1 MDFIL
6 GDPGADSGGEGKYKR
21 VGKYGMKKSK
31 EWREEPQGTMS
42 YQTSS
47 KRSPLFWLLI
57 GQKNT
62 KVFWHC
68 NQKPGRR
75 RLFGTGLV
83 RLCPQGLYSPF
94 VTFLLCAIFFRPF
107 RSTFPRTHYLPLG
120 LRGWMDLRNF
130 FFWQSNLSKHDKVL
144 NRCGNDI
151 FWSEI
156 PGQNW
161 ENWVGPPPPP
171 RIPRSTPL
179 EWLYKR

>member
-1 MDFIL
+1 MRKNWLMCKFEMDFIL

-31 EWREEPQGTMS
+31 EWQEEPQGTMS

-47 KRSPLFWLLI
+47 KRSLLFWLLI

-83 RLCPQGLYSPF
+83 RHCPQGLYSPF
-94 VTFLLCAIFFRPF
+94 FTFLLCAIFFRPF

-120 LRGWMDLRNF
+120 LWRWMDLRNF
-130 FFWQSNLSKHDKVL
+130 FFWQSNQSKHDTFSAY
-144 NRCGNDI
+144 I
-151 FWSEI
+151 
-156 PGQNW
+156 
-161 ENWVGPPPPP
+161 
-171 RIPRSTPL
+171 RS
-179 EWLYKR
+179 